1 MSATTRKR
9 TARKANAAAAPSFT
23 RTVSRWGNSLGIRLP
38 QEGVDLL
45 QISDGEI
52 VIIEVKRDSL
62 IIRPSKRRR
71 KWTSAELVKGVA
83 PAAIGGEFPWGPPVG
98 REML

>member
-1 MSATTRKR
+1 MPSTTHKRSTRK
-9 TARKANAAAAPSFT
+9 AGAVAPTNFT
-23 RTVSRWGNSLGIRLP
+23 RTVSRWGNSLGVRLP

-52 VIIEVKRDSL
+52 VTIEVKRDSL

-71 KWTSAELVKGVA
+71 KWTSTQLVKGVT
-83 PAAIGGEFPWGPPVG
+83 PTAIGGEFPWGPPVG